1 MALAAGV
8 RRARPRRWPARLAWA
23 LWALVVLGLTVV
35 TPWLNQLARQAGRT
49 DLGSDADS
57 VAYGLV
63 AFSAATVGAL
73 LAGRRPRHPVSWLL
87 LALSLWFVY
96 AYAGW
101 AVSAWQGAPAVLGLA
116 VLDANVL
123 VIPALIG
130 FILLLTPTATLPSPG
145 WRWWARVAATA
156 PLLGLVSLALGPFRE
171 VELPVANP
179 LAIDALAGPLL
190 VVRTGAF
197 VVAGLSIPLGAWS
210 LVMRFRRAGAV
221 ERQQLRWL
229 LVAAVPVAMAVAVLA
244 VQALF
249 GNQVELGWLV
259 GVCLA
264 VLPLGIGAAILRYRL
279 YDLDRILSRTLTWG
293 LLTVLLGGGYA
304 AVVLGLGQLLGR
316 DSSLVVAAAT
326 LAVAAVFQPARRR
339 LQSAVDRRFNRRRYE
354 AARTIEGFSAR
365 LRQQVDLNALAGEL
379 LAVVDQTMQ
388 PTQASLWLRPPRPD
402 SSGTP
407 RGEARPTT
415 WAY

>member
-8 RRARPRRWPARLAWA
+8 RRARPRRWPATLAWA
-23 LWALVVLGLTVV
+23 LWALVVVGLTVV

-49 DLGSDADS
+49 DLGSDATS

-73 LAGRRPRHPVSWLL
+73 LASRRPRHPVSWLL
-87 LALSLWFVY
+87 LALGLWFVY
-96 AYAGW
+96 GHASW
-101 AVSAWQGAPAVLGLA
+101 AVLAWQGAPAVLGLA
-116 VLDANVL
+116 ALDANVL

-130 FILLLTPTATLPSPG
+130 FILLLTPTAKLPSPG
-145 WRWWARVAATA
+145 WRWWAGVAAAA

-171 VELPVANP
+171 VDPPVANP

-190 VVRTGAF
+190 VVRGVAF

-210 LVMRFRRAGAV
+210 LVVRFRRAAAV

-229 LVAAVPVAMAVAVLA
+229 LVAAVPVAVAALA
-244 VQALF
+244 VQALT

-259 GVCLA
+259 GLCLA

-316 DSSLVVAAAT
+316 DSSLIVAAAT
-326 LAVAAVFQPARRR
+326 LAVWALFQPARRR
-339 LQSAVDRRFNRRRYE
+339 LQAVVDRRFNRRRYD
-354 AARTIEGFSAR
+354 AAQTIERFSDR
-365 LRQQVDLNALAGEL
+365 LHQQVDLEHLTAEL
-379 LAVVDQTMQ
+379 LAVVEETMQ
-388 PTQASLWLRPPRPD
+388 PTRASMWLRPAPNGP
-402 SSGTP
+402 SHAGLA
-407 RGEARPTT
+407 GERR
-415 WAY
+415 

>member
-23 LWALVVLGLTVV
+23 LWALVVVGLTVV

-49 DLGSDADS
+49 DLGSDATS

-73 LAGRRPRHPVSWLL
+73 LASRLPRHPVSWLL
-87 LALSLWFVY
+87 LALGLWFVY
-96 AYAGW
+96 GYASW
-101 AVSAWQGAPAVLGLA
+101 AVLAWQGAPAVLGLA
-116 VLDANVL
+116 ALDANVL

-130 FILLLTPTATLPSPG
+130 FILLLTPTAKLPSPG
-145 WRWWARVAATA
+145 WRWWAGVAAAA

-171 VELPVANP
+171 VDPPVANP

-190 VVRTGAF
+190 VVRGVAF
-197 VVAGLSIPLGAWS
+197 VVAGLSIPLGAGS
-210 LVMRFRRAGAV
+210 LVVRVRRAAAV

-229 LVAAVPVAMAVAVLA
+229 LVAAVPVAVAVAALA
-244 VQALF
+244 VQALT

-259 GVCLA
+259 GLCLA

-293 LLTVLLGGGYA
+293 LLTVLLGGGYT

-316 DSSLVVAAAT
+316 DSSLIVAAAT
-326 LAVAAVFQPARRR
+326 LAVWALFQPARRR
-339 LQSAVDRRFNRRRYE
+339 LQAMVDRRFNRRRYDT
-354 AARTIEGFSAR
+354 AQTIERFSDR
-365 LRQQVDLNALAGEL
+365 LHHQIDLEHLTVEL
-379 LAVVDQTMQ
+379 LAVVEETMQ
-388 PTQASLWLRPPRPD
+388 PTQASMWLRPAPNSP
-402 SSGTP
+402 SH
-407 RGEARPTT
+407 AR
-415 WAY
+415 